1 MNKTRL
7 QLAISFVLLS
17 FLSFS
22 QANTLVVF
30 AEDPNPF
37 YVILDGVKKNEIAKT
52 RVVIP
57 GIEQTN
63 SSVKIYFKDESIT
76 PVSKTIWWENANHN
90 DEVSFRL
97 VNTKRGYKLRY
108 FSTKQNTPVA
118 NSTPA
123 TPPAPVQN
131 IQAPTQNVQSTT
143 TTTVTETT
151 TVNDNTNNGNVD
163 MNSNVNGGNISMNI
177 NMNDGMNQST
187 ESENVSLNMNINVND
202 GDMNNANPDNVNMT
216 VGMNINENTTTHS
229 NPNNTNMN
237 INMDMNENMNT
248 NTSMNSGQTD
258 VTVNETV
265 TTTVTTTT
273 INEAPVTATAPV
285 SMGGCVNPVQDMAS
299 IMAAIDEESF
309 DDGKIIVAKQATS
322 KKCLTVD
329 QINQILDEFSF
340 SKNKLTFAKYAYKRC
355 YNPDDY
361 YQVNSSFDFSSDK
374 EKLNEFIESQH

>member
-1 MNKTRL
+1 MIKTRL

-17 FLSFS
+17 FFSFS

-30 AEDPNPF
+30 AEDPTPF

-63 SSVKIYFKDESIT
+63 SSVKIYFKDESIA
-76 PVSKTIWWENANHN
+76 PVSKNIWWENANHN

-108 FSTKQNTPVA
+108 FSTKQNAPVA
-118 NSTPA
+118 TEAAATPA
-123 TPPAPVQN
+123 APVQN
-131 IQAPTQNVQSTT
+131 TQAQTQNVQSTT

-151 TVNDNTNNGNVD
+151 TINNNSNSGNVD

-202 GDMNNANPDNVNMT
+202 GNMNNANPDNVNMNI
-216 VGMNINENTTTHS
+216 GMNINENTTTHS

-237 INMDMNENMNT
+237 INMDMNENMTT
-248 NTSMNSGQTD
+248 NTSINSGQTD

-273 INEAPVTATAPV
+273 INEAPVSSAPV
-285 SMGGCVNPVQDMAS
+285 SMGGCVNPIQDMS
-299 IMAAIDEESF
+299 NIMAAIEDASF
-309 DDGKIIVAKQATS
+309 DSDKMIVAKQATAKS
-322 KKCLTVD
+322 CLTVD
-329 QINQILDEFSF
+329 QIKQILEEFSF
-340 SKNKLTFAKYAYKRC
+340 SKEKLEFAKYAYKRC

-374 EKLNEFIESQH
+374 EKLNDFIESQH

>member
-108 FSTKQNTPVA
+108 FSTKQNAPVA
-118 NSTPA
+118 ASTPA

-131 IQAPTQNVQSTT
+131 TQTQNVQSTT

-177 NMNDGMNQST
+177 NMNDEMNQST

-202 GDMNNANPDNVNMT
+202 GSMNNANPDNVNMNID
-216 VGMNINENTTTHS
+216 MNVNENTTTHS

-237 INMDMNENMNT
+237 INMDMNENMTT

-273 INEAPVTATAPV
+273 INETPVSSAPV

-322 KKCLTVD
+322 KKCLTVE
-329 QINQILDEFSF
+329 QIKQILDEFSF

-361 YQVNSSFDFSSDK
+361 YQINSSFDFSSDK